1 MNQTSL
7 VGRPLYQMAQAVSRY
22 VEKRGTWTY
31 GQSSDHALTQSGF
44 WGAPT
49 SSGTGISV
57 TADTA
62 LNYSVFWACVNNIS
76 TDVASLP
83 LFHYKNEPNGG
94 KVKLKSHKLYKLL
107 HDAPNPEMD
116 SMAFRETLQ
125 SHVLTWGN
133 GYAEIMRDGAGQ
145 VAELWPITPDRVS
158 VHRGQTG
165 RLYYQVTRGS
175 GGMDIL
181 AAEQMFHLHGLG
193 YDGVMGYSIVARAR
207 ETIGLGMAA
216 QGFGETFFGN
226 GASFGGVI
234 SLKTQLTEQ
243 AEESFRKKMQ
253 AQHGGVERAHK
264 FLLLGNDAE
273 YTRLGIPPNDAQ
285 FLETRQHQVEEI
297 CRWFRMPPHKVQHLL
312 RSTNNNIE
320 HQGIEYGV
328 DTIRPWCVR
337 WERAIL
343 RQLIAP
349 SERTIQSVE
358 HKMDALYRGDAMSRS
373 QLYAGGRQ
381 WGYYSVNDVRR
392 MENLDPIPDG
402 DVYLSPQNMAPA
414 DRLDDIIDKQ
424 VEPDPTPTAPMPA
437 QRDDAQVAALMAD
450 AIRAAL
456 AEVEARV
463 ADTTEKYV
471 AAEADRSILRSDR
484 DALLARMTE
493 EQAEAGRL
501 KAALLIATERADH
514 LALKQDA
521 ARMAEA
527 TATAERDAAQAEVA
541 QLKVLH
547 AEAHARADA
556 LQVERDTVQA
566 SYAEATATAEQA
578 SAAHSQALIDLQ
590 TGADSERAAL
600 TQRVEELRTLL
611 TSAESVRDERAVEL
625 DKRSDALALA
635 QAQTVALAREVQT
648 LTDAATAA
656 QVRADEA
663 IAETATVRTSA
674 DEALATQAAAL
685 AAEQAEKAAL
695 AKQLADVRAYADTVE
710 ATLKATQAEAEA
722 AKVSAATSASLGTSV
737 RRR

>member
-1 MNQTSL
+1 
-7 VGRPLYQMAQAVSRY
+7 
-22 VEKRGTWTY
+22 
-31 GQSSDHALTQSGF
+31 
-44 WGAPT
+44 
-49 SSGTGISV
+49 
-57 TADTA
+57 
-62 LNYSVFWACVNNIS
+62 
-76 TDVASLP
+76 
-83 LFHYKNEPNGG
+83 
-94 KVKLKSHKLYKLL
+94 
-107 HDAPNPEMD
+107 
-116 SMAFRETLQ
+116 
-125 SHVLTWGN
+125 
-133 GYAEIMRDGAGQ
+133 
-145 VAELWPITPDRVS
+145 
-158 VHRGQTG
+158 
-165 RLYYQVTRGS
+165 
-175 GGMDIL
+175 
-181 AAEQMFHLHGLG
+181 
-193 YDGVMGYSIVARAR
+193 
-207 ETIGLGMAA
+207 
-216 QGFGETFFGN
+216 
-226 GASFGGVI
+226 
-234 SLKTQLTEQ
+234 
-243 AEESFRKKMQ
+243 
-253 AQHGGVERAHK
+253 
-264 FLLLGNDAE
+264 
-273 YTRLGIPPNDAQ
+273 
-285 FLETRQHQVEEI
+285 
-297 CRWFRMPPHKVQHLL
+297 
-312 RSTNNNIE
+312 
-320 HQGIEYGV
+320 
-328 DTIRPWCVR
+328 
-337 WERAIL
+337 
-343 RQLIAP
+343 
-349 SERTIQSVE
+349 
-358 HKMDALYRGDAMSRS
+358 
-373 QLYAGGRQ
+373 
-381 WGYYSVNDVRR
+381 
-392 MENLDPIPDG
+392 
-402 DVYLSPQNMAPA
+402 VYLSPQNMAPA

-722 AKVSAATSASLGTSV
+722 AKVSAATSASLAATIRMEADGHERETAMTAERLAGEQTARALAEAAMSAFKRSV
-737 RRR
+737 IDHRQKQTTEHRAVMAVAVAKFVRVERDRAMRNCGSPAKLKAWAESFYLLHVDSVVEGLLPLMRAHLAFIESDADADVYTRAIVEPHLRAAKAQILAIADGDPEEFQVSLERLMTRWEHDRPAAIADAILQEEVTYVRSL